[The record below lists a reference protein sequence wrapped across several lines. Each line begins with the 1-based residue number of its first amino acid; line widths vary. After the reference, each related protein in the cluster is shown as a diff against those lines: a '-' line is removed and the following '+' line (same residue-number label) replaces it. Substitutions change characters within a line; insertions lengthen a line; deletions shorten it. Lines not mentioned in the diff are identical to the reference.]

1 MTNCFP
7 PGHSFALVNK
17 LASMSSHLNS
27 RVLLTLLLLVGP
39 GGMLPRLSAGDVPSP
54 AGAAG
59 AADQELRQR
68 ESKLAAAAARIEEG
82 RALAAEGKAAEALA
96 RFEEARRSLPDAAAT
111 QAVREEAAL
120 AFAETGTAEAK
131 RLAGLARYDEARAL
145 VARVLDP
152 AMSPLYRPARIL
164 RDQMGDPDR
173 YPPAASPALALG
185 VREVEAALREAES
198 FHQLGRYDE
207 ATKAFNDVL
216 LVDPYN
222 VAARAGLEKAE
233 RAIIGSLESARNHT
247 RARMLRE
254 VDEKW
259 ETSNPEA
266 INRFAS
272 EAMGQA
278 QTGAEIAARNRA
290 LALDRKMKSLM
301 LRQVRLDGAALAESV
316 DYLAGLARVADT
328 EAKDPA
334 SRGISILL
342 QLGEEGGELAKQALA
357 REINLKLDNVPFRT
371 VLDYVAQQA
380 GLAVRVESYA
390 VLLVP
395 PGDADKFLFTRT
407 YNVPPDF
414 IASVPVDTAAAG
426 GGGDPFAAAAAPAA
440 GLSLKRLSPK
450 DFLLQAGIS
459 FPPNAFAVFDARSST
474 LTMRNTSGNH
484 DLLEGMVDK
493 ARSTL
498 TPQVSIE
505 ARMVEVSENNMKEL
519 GFDWL
524 VGAFSMANGV
534 YGSGGGSDLTSGG
547 LLPAIDPA
555 TGNPVGSYSVTSGNR
570 SGDTATTGATL
581 DRLLSVQNVGDLTGG
596 TLRAPA
602 ALAIAG
608 VLTEPNFQVLMRALS
623 QKKGRAFL
631 SAPTVITRSGLPARM
646 EVIRE
651 FIYPTEYDPPE
662 LPNSVGYT
670 GGNDWND
677 PIPLPGEQPQNNLG
691 FPVTPATPTA
701 FEMRPVGTIL
711 EAEPVIS
718 PDGSVIELNFD
729 LAHVEFSGF
738 VNYGSP
744 ITQPMVDALGRPS
757 RITVTENRIF
767 QPVFELRHLKS
778 SISVYDGQTL
788 VIGGF
793 TSDNRATVKD
803 KVPLLGDIPLLG
815 RFFKS
820 NVESSDRRILLFMMT
835 VTSLDPSGSPIRRSA
850 PPVAVGAE

>member
-1 MTNCFP
+1 MT
-7 PGHSFALVNK
+7 SR
-17 LASMSSHLNS
+17 LNS
-27 RVLLTLLLLVGP
+27 RVLVALLLLAGP
-39 GGMLPRLSAGDVPSP
+39 GGMLPRLSAGDIPAP
-54 AGAAG
+54 AGVAG
-59 AADQELRQR
+59 VADRELHER
-68 ESKLAAAAARIEEG
+68 EAKLAAASALIEEG
-82 RALAAEGKAAEALA
+82 RALAAEGKASEALA

-173 YPPAASPALALG
+173 YPPAASPALAED
-185 VREVEAALREAES
+185 VRKVEASLREAES

-207 ATKAFNDVL
+207 ASKAFNDVL
-216 LVDPYN
+216 AVDPYN
-222 VAARAGLEKAE
+222 AAARAGLERAE

-259 ETSNPEA
+259 ETPNPEA

-272 EAMGQA
+272 EAMGVA

-301 LRQVRLDGAALAESV
+301 LRQVRLDGAGLAESV

-334 SRGISILL
+334 SRGISIIL
-342 QLGEEGGELAKQALA
+342 QLGEEGGETAKQALA

-380 GLAVRVESYA
+380 GLGVRVESYA

-426 GGGDPFAAAAAPAA
+426 GGDPFAAAAAPSA

-450 DFLLQAGIS
+450 EFLLQAGIS

-474 LTMRNTSGNH
+474 LTMRNTAGNH

-534 YGSGGGSDLTSGG
+534 YGSGGGSNLTSGG
-547 LLPAIDPA
+547 LLPSIDPA
-555 TGNPVGSYSVTSGNR
+555 TGEPVGRYSVTSGNR
-570 SGDTATTGATL
+570 SGDTATTGATI
-581 DRLLSVQNVGDLTGG
+581 DRLLAVQNVADLTGG

-602 ALAIAG
+602 ALSIAG

-631 SAPTVITRSGLPARM
+631 SAPTAVTRSGVPARM

-651 FIYPTEYDPPE
+651 LIYPTEYDPPE
-662 LPNSVGYT
+662 LPNSVGFTDY
-670 GGNDWND
+670 NDWDN
-677 PIPLPGEQPQNNLG
+677 PAPQPDQQQQNNLG

-711 EAEPVIS
+711 DAEPVVS
-718 PDGSVIELNFD
+718 PDGSVVELNFD

-744 ITQPMVDALGRPS
+744 ITQPMIDALGRPTS
-757 RITVTENRIF
+757 VVVTENRIF
-767 QPVFELRHLKS
+767 QPVFELRRLKS

-788 VIGGF
+788 VVGGF
-793 TSDNRATVKD
+793 TSDNRVTVKD

-835 VTSLDPSGSPIRRSA
+835 VTSLDPSGSPIRRPA